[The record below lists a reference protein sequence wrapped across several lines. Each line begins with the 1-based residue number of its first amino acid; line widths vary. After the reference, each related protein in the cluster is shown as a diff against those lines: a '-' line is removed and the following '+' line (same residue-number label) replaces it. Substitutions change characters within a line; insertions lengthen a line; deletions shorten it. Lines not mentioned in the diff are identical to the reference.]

1 MGTAVTNTY
10 EPVFNHFDYEKE
22 MDPNGLAADTPGAK
36 LDAGKTRA
44 FMVLGAFSRALLAV
58 SDVGTFGANKYSDRG
73 WEKVEDG
80 YDRYMDALVRHLL
93 ALEIAPLDEQSGLP
107 ALAHMAWNAL
117 AALELHLRAK
127 EKANGAA

>member
-80 YDRYMDALVRHLL
+80 YNRYMDALVRHLL
-93 ALEIAPLDEQSGLP
+93 AMETASVDHQSGLP
-107 ALAHMAWNAL
+107 VIAHMAWNAL
-117 AALELHLRAK
+117 AALELYLRAG
-127 EKANGAA
+127 EKMNGAA